1 MAHNKYKRV
10 QKFEKKI
17 ETIIFQMKDFVILL
31 FAAAIASVQ
40 VGTLFDLQIKLCR
53 LYKRNEV
60 MFIVCQC
67 GSDYCN

>member
-53 LYKRNEV
+53 LYK
-60 MFIVCQC
+60 
-67 GSDYCN
+67 